1 MEKKEIEQFKKLI
14 ITHEE
19 WLMKRVLTYAEENDF
34 TRYTSTLMEA
44 WRVSIEKL
52 SDSLLGLMDISD
64 PVPELRPDEDYTKDP
79 AAEFGMLE
87 AQRHRS
93 RGVNLAMFLA
103 LFKYYRQSYH
113 DLLKQEKSLFD
124 STDYFSHYIERFFDR
139 VEIAFC
145 SEWSGLGSE
154 KQIQELSRTNMR
166 MTNEKN
172 KYLTIFDSVAT
183 PVVVIDQEGYVENFN
198 LAAEEVFFEKAVAGE
213 RYYKENKVKEKFKW
227 LESELDEFIASKE
240 CAHRFEKGY
249 ERLNLVFDVKIQ
261 KLHDVSKKFVGFTV
275 LMNDITQMKQAEHLK
290 ELDRLKTLFIASM
303 SHELRTPLNAIIG
316 FSGILK
322 SGMAGEL
329 NEKQKGYS
337 ERIHKAGRNLLAMI
351 VDVIDISK
359 LESGN
364 LPFIAGNFSLK
375 EILEEL
381 IGENEENFRKK
392 GMEIRLL
399 IDEDIYLCIDRT
411 RLKQSIGNYLS
422 NALKFSEKGSVS
434 IGVRRN
440 ENDVEIEVTDEG
452 IGIEKNDI
460 EKIFK
465 PFERLES
472 RLKILAGGAGLG
484 LYLTKKMVTEL
495 MGGEVYVK
503 SIPEQGSTFGLR
515 IPVECRSAI
524 KGKNNNV

>member
-1 MEKKEIEQFKKLI
+1 MERILS
-14 ITHEE
+14 
-19 WLMKRVLTYAEENDF
+19 YAEENDF

-52 SDSLLGLMDISD
+52 SNSLIGLMDIS
-64 PVPELRPDEDYTKDP
+64 PQIPELHPDEDYTKDQ

-113 DLLKQEKSLFD
+113 DLLRKEKSLFD

-145 SEWSGLGSE
+145 SEWSGLSSE
-154 KQIQELSRTNMR
+154 KQIQNLSRTNMQ

-183 PVVVIDQEGYVENFN
+183 PVAVIDKEGYVENFN
-198 LAAEEVFFEKAVAGE
+198 LAAEEVFFEKAVSGE
-213 RYYKENKVKEKFKW
+213 RYYKENKAKEKFEW
-227 LESELDEFIASKE
+227 LESEIDEFIASKE

-249 ERLNLVFDVKIQ
+249 APSKQFYDVKIQ

-275 LMNDITQMKQAEHLK
+275 LMNDITQVKEAEHLK

-316 FSGILK
+316 FSSVLK
-322 SGMAGEL
+322 TEMAGPL
-329 NEKQKGYS
+329 NPKQKEQL
-337 ERIHKAGRNLLAMI
+337 ERIYNAGQHLWKMI
-351 VDVIDISK
+351 VEVIDISK
-359 LESGN
+359 IESNQLPLILET
-364 LPFIAGNFSLK
+364 FSLK
-375 EILEEL
+375 QLLEEMMVQM
-381 IGENEENFRKK
+381 ESNAQNK
-392 GMEIRLL
+392 GIHIRLL
-399 IDEDIYLCIDRT
+399 MDEDISIVTDRT
-411 RLKQSIGNYLS
+411 RLKQAVENYLS
-422 NALKFSEKGSVS
+422 NAIKYSEKGTVAISVQQSGS
-434 IGVRRN
+434 ILS
-440 ENDVEIEVTDEG
+440 VEVSDEG
-452 IGIEKNDI
+452 IGIDKHDLG
-460 EKIFK
+460 KLFQ

-472 RLKILAGGAGLG
+472 HLKVLAGGSGLG
-484 LYLTKKMVTEL
+484 LYLTQKIIKDL

-503 SIPEQGSTFGLR
+503 SCPGKGSTFGLKLPKNISMNGR
-515 IPVECRSAI
+515 I
-524 KGKNNNV
+524 